1 MTTYDLTPLFRN
13 SVGFDRLNRLM
24 DAALQMD
31 GSSKGYPPYNIV
43 KRGGDLYRITLA
55 VAGFAEDD
63 LHIEL
68 PNNQLTVTGNNAKGD
83 GSETVEYLYKGIA
96 GRSFERRFQL
106 ADHIK
111 VVGAGL
117 ENGLLHVEL
126 ERDVPEALRPRTI
139 PIGTPGAKAI
149 EAAK

>member
-1 MTTYDLTPLFRN
+1 MTSYDLTPLFRT

-24 DAALQMD
+24 DAALQME
-31 GSSKGYPPYNIV
+31 GSSKGYPPYNIA
-43 KRGGDLYRITLA
+43 KHDTNLYRVTLA
-55 VAGFAEDD
+55 VAGFAEAD
-63 LHIEL
+63 LHVEL
-68 PNNQLTVTGNNAKGD
+68 HNNQLTVTGNTDQSKTPDA
-83 GSETVEYLYKGIA
+83 VEYLHRGIA

-117 ENGLLHVEL
+117 ENGLLHIEL

-139 PIGTPGAKAI
+139 PIGGPKAKAI
-149 EAAK
+149 EAAL

>member
-1 MTTYDLTPLFRN
+1 MTTYDLTPLFRT
-13 SVGFDRLNRLM
+13 SVGFDRINRLM
-24 DAALQMD
+24 DAALQME
-31 GSSKGYPPYNIV
+31 GTSKGYPPYNIV
-43 KRGGDLYRITLA
+43 KRDTDLYRITLA
-55 VAGFAEDD
+55 VAGFSEDD

-68 PNNQLTVTGNNAKGD
+68 HNNQLTVTGT
-83 GSETVEYLYKGIA
+83 SEKSASTESVEYLYKGIA

-117 ENGLLHVEL
+117 KNGLLHVEL

-139 PIGTPGAKAI
+139 PIGHTNTKTI

>member
-1 MTTYDLTPLFRN
+1 MTTYDLTPLFRT
-13 SVGFDRLNRLM
+13 SVGFDRINRLM
-24 DAALQMD
+24 DAAMQME
-31 GSSKGYPPYNIV
+31 GTAKGYPPYNIV
-43 KRGGDLYRITLA
+43 KRDTDLYRVTLA
-55 VAGFAEDD
+55 VAGFAEAD

-68 PNNQLTVTGNNAKGD
+68 HNNQLTVTGNTEKSA
-83 GSETVEYLYKGIA
+83 SAEPVEYLHKGIA

-139 PIGTPGAKAI
+139 PIGATPTKAI
-149 EAAK
+149 GAAK